1 MSRNTRC
8 PKSSSKD
15 RWLLSFSTRSLLSMS
30 KFYKVPSGIFNP
42 IGKCEWFKGSVLLPL
57 DFTGELKKQIQEFS
71 KDEII
76 TNELEQ
82 DVTDI
87 DWWAQYK
94 NQVDWVIAIT
104 QGNKEYTQWVTDCG
118 VQIARRGVCILDRL
132 TFLEPTKTRENFL
145 EKFALTNIKVLS
157 PRPAFRADEIK
168 AKDSVTSAWF
178 VFTDAGEAKVR
189 TAIDY
194 SINWQNSRD
203 LRL

>member
-1 MSRNTRC
+1 
-8 PKSSSKD
+8 
-15 RWLLSFSTRSLLSMS
+15 MS

-42 IGKCEWFKGSVLLPL
+42 IGNCEWFKGSVLLPL
-57 DFTGELKKQIQEFS
+57 DFTGELKKQVQEFS

-76 TNELEQ
+76 TNEFEENVA
-82 DVTDI
+82 DV
-87 DWWAQYK
+87 DWWAKYK
-94 NQVDWVIAIT
+94 NQVDWVVAIT

-118 VQIARRGVCILDRL
+118 VQIARKGVCILDRL
-132 TFLEPTKTRENFL
+132 TFLEPTRSRESFLENF
-145 EKFALTNIKVLS
+145 ALINIKVLS

-203 LRL
+203 LKV

>member
-1 MSRNTRC
+1 
-8 PKSSSKD
+8 
-15 RWLLSFSTRSLLSMS
+15 MS

-57 DFTGELKKQIQEFS
+57 DFTGELKKQIQAFS

-132 TFLEPTKTRENFL
+132 TFLEPTKTRESFL